1 MSDAATPGWYHAEGD
16 PPNTERYWDGSMWTE
31 GPRPVGGFPAAPP
44 TPAPMAAG
52 PGVYGAVYSEE
63 SQATTALVLSI
74 LGLFCCLTAPVGVFL
89 AYREKGAIDA
99 GRRDPKNRS
108 QAVAALVI
116 GLAIVVIY
124 GGILMLGLVGAAATG

>member
-16 PPNTERYWDGSMWTE
+16 PPDTERYWDGSSWTE

-44 TPAPMAAG
+44 TPAPVPVGGAYAG
-52 PGVYGAVYSEE
+52 YYGES

-74 LGLFCCLTAPVGVFL
+74 CGLFCCITAPIG
-89 AYREKGAIDA
+89 AYMAYKEKDAIDA
-99 GRRDPKNRS
+99 GRRDPKNRG

-116 GLAIVVIY
+116 GATLTVVTAAAVLLFVALIS
-124 GGILMLGLVGAAATG
+124 VGA